1 MAIEATVRERYMDD
15 KHPDSEFVDVTSV
28 ETTIVQRYW
37 NQYSKS
43 YGFNLYKDIDQYMNE
58 CTEDDMVSDIVNT
71 MLKYYEKYEA
81 IDNSEYYDQPASIV
95 QLLKGIKNITVHD
108 DMWGVKQGGYYTTH
122 DIDHF
127 LNGDI
132 VWTIF
137 TEQGGPV
144 DYNNVYIVWTQA
156 IYCNHVG
163 FGHWHCAK
171 LNVEYNEFIEQLPC
185 MMVTL
190 GYRGHY
196 WCSIDGYTFT
206 DNVDD
211 DSDEHNIDV
220 EDMAAL
226 LFKHIDAD
234 LQDGYNVKVSSD
246 MFGITVM
253 RNPEHVNSND
263 IMEV

>member
-1 MAIEATVRERYMDD
+1 MAIEATVRENYMDD

-43 YGFNLYKDIDQYMNE
+43 YGANLYKDIDQYMNE
-58 CTEDDMVSDIVNT
+58 CTEQDMVTDIVNKLLGYYCENKGENGPDVIVK
-71 MLKYYEKYEA
+71 MLKT
-81 IDNSEYYDQPASIV
+81 IST
-95 QLLKGIKNITVHD
+95 ITVHD

-137 TEQGGPV
+137 TEKDGDV
-144 DYNNVYIVWTQA
+144 DYDNAYIVWTEA
-156 IYCNHVG
+156 IYCNSVG
-163 FGHWHCAK
+163 FRKWQCGK
-171 LNVEYNEFIEQLPC
+171 LTTDYYEFISQTQS

-190 GYRGHY
+190 GYRGTY
-196 WCSIDGYTFT
+196 WCSVDGYNFT
-206 DNVDD
+206 DNPDSEDDESTIDVDD
-211 DSDEHNIDV
+211 IAMKVFEYIDSELA
-220 EDMAAL
+220 M
-226 LFKHIDAD
+226 
-234 LQDGYNVKVSSD
+234 GYNVKVSSD